1 MKRIYF
7 ALMGILSG
15 IASAF
20 GGYLS
25 PGLTNYSP
33 GASGQTIANDIEL
46 HIRDEVL
53 RIAQRQLVA
62 YQFGQPLKLEKQSGV
77 QYIATRYER
86 LPLPFAPLS
95 EGVAASGESITIAQV
110 SATAQQWGDLVRVT
124 DVADMTIKH
133 PLFKQ
138 AIRLIGIQ
146 QPETIERNVFNIL
159 LTGTQVN
166 YANSKA
172 NRASLV
178 ATDVMSPVEIGKIV
192 GALETFG
199 APTFNGD
206 DAIAMKLD
214 ADSTTRFTSSTKS
227 KAPAVMPH
235 YVSLVHPLVAQDL
248 RQNSTIATAWSYS
261 DLNRLYNNDL
271 GEWGGARFC
280 KSNMIPYW
288 TGVAQINGA
297 ASTTGGSLA
306 TGTYYVQVTGAP
318 AATSV
323 EQRIYQVSTSISVT
337 GPTGSISLTMP
348 TLAGYVFNVYIGTS
362 AAPTNLGLSASGPA
376 TGPLAG
382 NAVQLASGSTVVITS
397 TGASQTPPAAPAT
410 GVTVY
415 PTFFFGTDAYGQVV
429 LDDVEYNYLSSAD
442 KSDPMNQTRVVSWK
456 MMYGTII
463 LNNAYMA
470 RTEAGS
476 AFSATY
482 SAGTASE

>member
-1 MKRIYF
+1 MKTYF
-7 ALMGILSG
+7 LALLGNILDLF
-15 IASAF
+15 A
-20 GGYLS
+20 

-53 RIAQRQLVA
+53 RIAQRNLVA
-62 YQFGQPLKLEKQSGV
+62 YQFGQPLRIEKNTGV
-77 QYIATRYER
+77 TYTATRYER

-95 EGVAASGESITIAQV
+95 EGVAAAGEAITIAQV

-138 AIRLIGIQ
+138 AIRLIAIQ
-146 QPETIERNVFNIL
+146 QPETVERNVFNIL
-159 LTGTQVN
+159 MTATQVN

-172 NRASLV
+172 NRAALL
-178 ATDVMSPVEIGKIV
+178 ATDVNSPIEIGKVV

-199 APTFNGD
+199 APLFNGD
-206 DAIAMKLD
+206 ERVDLKEDANAYRN
-214 ADSTTRFTSSTKS
+214 AS
-227 KAPAVMPH
+227 KKPSATPH
-235 YVSLVHPLVAQDL
+235 YVALVHPLVAQDL

-261 DLNRLYNNDL
+261 DVNRLYNNDI
-271 GEWGGARFC
+271 GEWGGVRFC

-288 TGVAQINGA
+288 TGVAQVNGS
-297 ASTTGGSLA
+297 ASTTGGALG
-306 TGTYYVQVTGAP
+306 TGTYYIQVTGSP

-323 EQRIYQVSTSISVT
+323 EQRIYQVSTSLSVT
-337 GPTGSISLTMP
+337 GPTGSVSVTVP
-348 TLAGYVFNVYIGTS
+348 TLAGYTFSVYIGTS
-362 AAPTNLGLSASGPA
+362 TSPTNLALSASGPT

-382 NAVQLASGSTVVITS
+382 QATQLASGSTVIL
-397 TGASQTPPAAPAT
+397 TGVGAAQTPPSAPAT

-415 PTFFFGTDAYGQVV
+415 PTFFFGTDAYGQVL
-429 LDDVEYNYLSSAD
+429 LDDVKYTYLSSAD

-470 RTEAGS
+470 RVESGS
-476 AFSATY
+476 AFSSGYT
-482 SAGTASE
+482 AGTATE

>member
-1 MKRIYF
+1 MKIFKLATLLLSYF
-7 ALMGILSG
+7 A
-15 IASAF
+15 
-20 GGYLS
+20 
-25 PGLTNYSP
+25 PGVTNYSP
-33 GASGQTIANDIEL
+33 GAAGQTIANDIEL

-62 YQFGQPLKLEKQSGV
+62 YQFGQPLRLEKQTGV
-77 QYIATRYER
+77 TYTATRYER

-95 EGVAASGESITIAQV
+95 EGVAAQGEAITIAQV

-159 LTGTQVN
+159 MTATQVN

-172 NRASLV
+172 NRAAVL
-178 ATDVMSPVEIGKIV
+178 ATDVMSPVEIGKVV
-192 GALETFG
+192 GSLETFG
-199 APTFNGD
+199 APTFNGPD
-206 DAIAMKLD
+206 GTQMMLE

-227 KAPAVMPH
+227 KMPSAMPH

-288 TGVAQINGA
+288 TGVAAVTGT

-306 TGTYYVQVTGAP
+306 TNTYYIQVTGAP

-323 EQRIYQVSTSISVT
+323 EQRIYQASGAIAVT
-337 GPTGSISLTMP
+337 GPTGSISVTVP
-348 TLAGYVFNVYIGTS
+348 TLAGYIFNVYIGTS
-362 AAPTNLGLSASGPA
+362 ASPVNLALSASGPSS
-376 TGPLAG
+376 GPLSG
-382 NAVQLASGSTVVITS
+382 NAVQIPSGTTAVLTAI
-397 TGASQTPPAAPAT
+397 GAAQTPPAAPAT
-410 GVTVY
+410 GVTVF

-429 LDDVEYNYLSSAD
+429 LDDVEYNYLSAAD

-470 RTEAGS
+470 RTESGS
-476 AFSATY
+476 AFSVGYT
-482 SAGTASE
+482 AGTAAE